1 MTRSKDDNMT
11 HRQDDKSYQMLPKIS
26 KTAKKTSCQKLANI
40 AKLCQ
45 MLPNDANRYLK
56 WSTTKTQILQQVVK
70 RNANSFKPL
79 ANIGTI

>member
-1 MTRSKDDNMT
+1 MTRCKDDNMT
-11 HRQDDKSYQMLPKIS
+11 RRQDDKSYQMLPKIS
-26 KTAKKTSCQKLANI
+26 KTAKKKLANI